1 MVALCEAACK
11 YVHNVK
17 CWRLAGVTTFTFSSF
32 THTFHTN
39 NCTDRRWHNIV
50 NLKLLYAMC
59 VTRKTVIF
67 TSATSSSL
75 RFSIFRHQSASAWV
89 ADGQRQAN
97 SHCMCR
103 TVQHNFGCADL
114 QTYSRG
120 WRKCPKLKY
129 WTNGNCYITKAL
141 HEKMIRFPIHPEEDM
156 NVYKMSCCSVQR
168 FTKILMVAL
177 KEKPLGFIIW

>member
-39 NCTDRRWHNIV
+39 HCTDRRWHNIV

-97 SHCMCR
+97 THCMCR

-129 WTNGNCYITKAL
+129 WTLEIVTLRRHSMKRWSDSQFIPRKTWMCTKCHAAP
-141 HEKMIRFPIHPEEDM
+141 F
-156 NVYKMSCCSVQR
+156 SVSQKSWWWHLR
-168 FTKILMVAL
+168 KSH
-177 KEKPLGFIIW
+177 